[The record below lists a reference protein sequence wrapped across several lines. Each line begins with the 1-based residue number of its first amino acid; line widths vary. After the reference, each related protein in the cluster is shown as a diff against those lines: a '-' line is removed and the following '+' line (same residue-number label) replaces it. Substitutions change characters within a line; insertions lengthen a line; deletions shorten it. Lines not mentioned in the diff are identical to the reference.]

1 MKRIKFKKPFNGVE
15 TALNVIPES
24 YKVDNKVFEMT
35 DGAEHYRVRWEGN
48 LTEGKGVV
56 LSSFHQEA
64 LNEDVSKIMHLMGFK
79 SQDTLGNLKGSQRLT
94 EDSVFFDMLKKSKES
109 LNEAEAKP
117 DFLDVD
123 KDGDKKEPMK
133 KAAKEANHEK
143 SIEEAEMVDEG
154 FEEGEE

>member
-1 MKRIKFKKPFNGVE
+1 
-15 TALNVIPES
+15 
-24 YKVDNKVFEMT
+24 
-35 DGAEHYRVRWEGN
+35 
-48 LTEGKGVV
+48 
-56 LSSFHQEA
+56 
-64 LNEDVSKIMHLMGFK
+64 
-79 SQDTLGNLKGSQRLT
+79 LGTLKGSQRLT